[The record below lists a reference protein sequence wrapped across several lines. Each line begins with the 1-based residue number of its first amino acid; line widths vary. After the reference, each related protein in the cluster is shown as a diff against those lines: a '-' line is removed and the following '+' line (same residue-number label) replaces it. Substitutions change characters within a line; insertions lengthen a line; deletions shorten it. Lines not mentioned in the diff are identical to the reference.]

1 MEAQKVDM
9 FILTNA
15 KFFESHQIP
24 QIREQLLNLDDAKW
38 LMIQTIPFKD
48 PLTSLVISL
57 FAGVYG
63 VDRFYI
69 GDIGI
74 GIVKLITCG
83 GFGIW
88 TIVDW
93 FLIQTATRNK
103 NFESIQQHLY

>member
-1 MEAQKVDM
+1 M